1 MINEFSVHPTPTN
14 NKAKTVFLATMI
26 SGIVIAAIS
35 CIIPLYK
42 GIVGLFGFIL
52 IVTALLFYT
61 KYVAI
66 EFYYDIVKDGDG
78 LPLLIVRQT
87 TGKRTSTLSRI
98 PLADVTKVERVTRR
112 ERRAHKTERGFLKY
126 NYGPTFSPE
135 VVYRITL
142 FGRYERAEIILEGTD
157 EFADLL
163 REYSEEAR
171 NLSKIIEENEY

>member
-14 NKAKTVFLATMI
+14 NKARTIFLVTMI
-26 SGIVIAAIS
+26 VGIVIAAVS

-42 GIVGLFGFIL
+42 GIVGLVGFIF

-66 EFYYDIVKDGDG
+66 EFYYDIVKDEDG

-98 PLADVTKVERVTRR
+98 SLAEVTKVERVTRS

-135 VVYRITL
+135 AVYRITVL
-142 FGRYERAEIILEGTD
+142 GRYERAEIILEGTD
-157 EFADLL
+157 EFANLL
-163 REYSEEAR
+163 REYSKEAR
-171 NLSKIIEENEY
+171 ELSKIIEQNEY